1 MVVRE
6 DNMEPRK
13 YDFVEVTL
21 EPEDYDKVKEVYRL
35 HKEQA
40 SKIFNLASG
49 ISTDEDIMECI
60 KDNIQDNIVLLA
72 IDTTTGKYAAMIGC
86 DDVVVYNDE
95 VANMKCHIVVNK
107 RYWGPESRKIIF
119 DWYEYIKDNMKPI
132 RRLEAFVP
140 SNNFGIIKLLKDV
153 GFKIEGTLRNRVVY
167 KNKDGIPTYYNELV
181 YSKLGV

>member
-1 MVVRE
+1 
-6 DNMEPRK
+6 MEPRK

-60 KDNIQDNIVLLA
+60 KNDIENNIVVLA
-72 IDTTTGKYAAMIGC
+72 IDTTNSKYSAAITYDNTNILDGDIVSMG
-86 DDVVVYNDE
+86 V
-95 VANMKCHIVVNK
+95 HIIVNK
-107 RYWGPESRKIIF
+107 RYWGPESRRIIF
-119 DWYEYIKDNMKPI
+119 DAYKWMKENMKPI
-132 RRLEAFVP
+132 KRLEAFVP

-181 YSKLGV
+181 YSNLNLGE